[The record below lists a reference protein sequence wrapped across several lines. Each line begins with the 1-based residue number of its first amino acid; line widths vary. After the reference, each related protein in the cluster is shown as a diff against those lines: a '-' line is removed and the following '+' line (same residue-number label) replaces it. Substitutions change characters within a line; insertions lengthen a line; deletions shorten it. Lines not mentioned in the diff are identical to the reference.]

1 MAIGAIRR
9 PFSESLEPIVDH
21 DGHHGHG
28 DGKRCHPSKDGP
40 EASNSIVDDGA
51 NHEWISTGGALL
63 VNPGLSRPPQL
74 GQIDI
79 LRR

>member
-1 MAIGAIRR
+1 MFFWDDAPDEWLSRLRAA
-9 PFSESLEPIVDH
+9 
-21 DGHHGHG
+21 
-28 DGKRCHPSKDGP
+28 